1 LSDTEIKSVWHD
13 LYDLRP
19 DVGRVV
25 RFCLATGQR
34 VGEVTGITP
43 AELDLD
49 RRVWSIP
56 AERSKN
62 GHPHTVPLTELAL
75 SIIDEATTH
84 NTTTAKRGRSHLMP
98 DGDPV
103 FDVSRNVVSDII
115 WRYGQTNGER
125 WTAHDL
131 RRTALTGMAQLGV
144 SPIVIANV
152 ANHRSVSKAGVTLG
166 IYIQHGYEREKR
178 DALELWASR
187 LEAIVS
193 GGSAKLLAMRR

>member
-1 LSDTEIKSVWHD
+1 VLTDTEIKSVWHN
-13 LYDLRP
+13 LYKLRP

-34 VGEVTGITP
+34 VGEVVGLTP

-56 AERSKN
+56 AARSKN
-62 GHPHTVPLTELAL
+62 GHQHSVPLTPLAL
-75 SIIDEATTH
+75 DIIEAA
-84 NTTTAKRGRSHLMP
+84 NRGRSHLMQ
-98 DGDPV
+98 DGDPI
-103 FDVSRNVVSDII
+103 FDISRNVVSDII
-115 WRYGQTNGER
+115 WRYGQTDGER

-178 DALELWASR
+178 DALELWAKR
-187 LEAIVS
+187 LEGIVA
-193 GGSAKLLAMRR
+193 GSAKVLSLRR